1 MSQRKLVIGFIGKDE
16 PGLVRLIADV
26 VSQHGGSWLESR
38 MSQLAGRFAGI
49 AVVQTSADSID
60 DLKIALQALEQ
71 ISSVVEE
78 AELKQEFAQEIK
90 NSRILEL
97 NIVGPDRPGIVH
109 EVSLALEQ
117 HVANVVDM
125 ETHISA
131 APMSGELTFSADAT
145 VEVPFE
151 MDWQTLAEQ
160 MDVVALD
167 LGVDILLEEE
177 PDQ

>member
-1 MSQRKLVIGFIGKDE
+1 VSQRKLVIGFIGKDE
-16 PGLVRLIADV
+16 PGLVRLIADL

-49 AVVQTSADSID
+49 AVVQTSVDSIA
-60 DLKIALQALEQ
+60 DLKAALQSLEQ

-78 AELKQEFAQEIK
+78 TELKQEFSQEIK

-97 NIVGPDRPGIVH
+97 NIVGPDRPGIVY
-109 EVSLALEQ
+109 EVSRALEQ
-117 HVANVVDM
+117 HVANVIDM

-160 MDVVALD
+160 MDVVALE

>member
-1 MSQRKLVIGFIGKDE
+1 MSTKNLVIGFMGKDE
-16 PGLVRLIADV
+16 PGLVRSIADV
-26 VSQHGGSWLESR
+26 VTQHGGSWLESR

-49 AVVQTSADSID
+49 VVVQTTD
-60 DLKIALQALEQ
+60 DKLEGLKTALLQMDQ
-71 ISSVVEE
+71 ISSLVEE
-78 AELKQEFAQEIK
+78 ADANAEIK
-90 NSRILEL
+90 NSRILEM

-109 EVSLALEQ
+109 EVTLRLEQ
-117 HVANVVDM
+117 QVANVVEM
-125 ETHISA
+125 ETHIAA

-151 MDWQTLAEQ
+151 MDWQTLATQ
-160 MDVVALD
+160 LDQVALD

>member
-1 MSQRKLVIGFIGKDE
+1 MSQRKLVIGFIGKDQ

-49 AVVQTSADSID
+49 AVVQTGVESID
-60 DLKIALQALEQ
+60 GLKAALQSLEQ

-97 NIVGPDRPGIVH
+97 NIVGPDRPGIVY
-109 EVSLALEQ
+109 EVSQALEA
-117 HVANVVDM
+117 HVANVLDM

-131 APMSGELTFSADAT
+131 APMTGELTFSADAT

>member
-1 MSQRKLVIGFIGKDE
+1 VAQRNLVIGFIGKDE
-16 PGLVRLIADV
+16 PGLVRSIADV

-49 AVVQTSADSID
+49 VLVQTD
-60 DLKIALQALEQ
+60 DKNFAELKSALQAMEQ
-71 ISSVVEE
+71 ISSVIEE
-78 AELKQEFAQEIK
+78 AELNPDIK

-109 EVSLALEQ
+109 EVTLALE
-117 HVANVVDM
+117 HAVANVVEM
-125 ETHISA
+125 ETYIAA

-151 MDWQTLAEQ
+151 MDWQTLGEKLDAL
-160 MDVVALD
+160 ALD

>member
-1 MSQRKLVIGFIGKDE
+1 MAQVRLVIGFIARDE
-16 PGLVRLIADV
+16 PGLVRGIADV

-49 AVVQTSADSID
+49 VVVATSD
-60 DLKIALQALEQ
+60 DKVAKLKTALLEIEG
-71 ISSVVEE
+71 ISSVVED
-78 AELKQEFAQEIK
+78 AGEIESK
-90 NSRILEL
+90 NSRMLEL

-109 EVSLALEQ
+109 EVTLALEH
-117 HVANVVDM
+117 HVANVVEM

-151 MDWQTLAEQ
+151 MDWQTLGEKL
-160 MDVVALD
+160 DALALK

>member
-1 MSQRKLVIGFIGKDE
+1 MSQVKLVVGFFAKDE
-16 PGLVRLIADV
+16 PGLDRSIADV

-49 AVVQTSADSID
+49 VVVATSD
-60 DLKIALQALEQ
+60 DKLAELKTALLNFEG
-71 ISSVVEE
+71 ISSVVEDAGE
-78 AELKQEFAQEIK
+78 FELK
-90 NSRILEL
+90 NSRMLDL

-109 EVSLALEQ
+109 EVTLALEH
-117 HVANVVDM
+117 HVANVVEM
-125 ETHISA
+125 ETHVSA

-145 VEVPFE
+145 IEVPFE
-151 MDWQTLAEQ
+151 MDWQTLAEKL
-160 MDVVALD
+160 DALAPK